1 MICCHFWDGRP
12 EACAGTGGAN
22 FLRSARGT
30 ICVMKLLALLA
41 VLLIEQMRPLR
52 QDNAVHAAFTHG
64 ADYLR
69 QQFDAGQYRQGVMA
83 WLAAVIPLTL
93 LVFVAHWML
102 SSVSAVLAMMFS
114 IGVLYVIVGFR
125 KFSKYF
131 NEINSLMRID
141 EINGA
146 REQLRLW
153 RNEDCTDLNSSA
165 IARLAIEL
173 GLMSSHRNVFGPV
186 AWFMVFGPAGAL
198 FYWLA
203 ALLHDQWRTHLLP
216 EAGHSDEFTGFAKKA
231 FEIIDWL
238 PARLTAASFAI
249 VGNFQDAV
257 DCWRSQ
263 ASLWADASQGII
275 LASGAGAL
283 GVKLGSALPD
293 VGNEWYRPELGTG
306 DDADAD
312 YLSSAV
318 GLIWRALVMWMLL
331 ISVVTLAH
339 STG

>member
-1 MICCHFWDGRP
+1 
-12 EACAGTGGAN
+12 
-22 FLRSARGT
+22 
-30 ICVMKLLALLA
+30 MKFLALLA

-52 QDNAVHAAFTHG
+52 QDNVLHAAFVQS

-69 QQFDAGQYRQGVMA
+69 QHFDAGQYRQGVMA
-83 WLAAVIPLTL
+83 WLAAVLPLTL
-93 LVFVAHWML
+93 LVIAAYWML
-102 SSVSAVLAMMFS
+102 SRVNVALAVLFSVS
-114 IGVLYVIVGFR
+114 VLYVTVGFR

-131 NEINSLMRID
+131 NEINSLMKID
-141 EINGA
+141 DVNGA

-153 RNEDCTDLNSSA
+153 RNEDCSEMNSST

-186 AWFMVFGPAGAL
+186 AWFMVFGPAGAML
-198 FYWLA
+198 YFLA
-203 ALLHDQWRTHLLP
+203 ALLRDQWRANVAP
-216 EAGHSDEFTGFAKKA
+216 EAGQSDEFTRFAKRA

-238 PARLTAASFAI
+238 PARITAASFAV

-263 ASLWADASQGII
+263 ASAWTDASQGII

-283 GVKLGSALPD
+283 GVKLGSVLPD
-293 VGNEWYRPELGTG
+293 VGNESYRPELGTG
-306 DDADAD
+306 NDADAD

-331 ISVVTLAH
+331 IGVVTIAH